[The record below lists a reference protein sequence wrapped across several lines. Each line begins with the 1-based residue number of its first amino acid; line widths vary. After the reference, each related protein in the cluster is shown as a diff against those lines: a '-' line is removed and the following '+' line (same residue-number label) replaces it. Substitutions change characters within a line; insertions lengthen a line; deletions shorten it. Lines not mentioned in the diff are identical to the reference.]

1 MNKEKLRYAILK
13 EIHVGNT
20 PLTEEDFEVAEDEF
34 DDAVGFL
41 SLEKYLTGALW
52 ADDRAY
58 LFKIG
63 PTLTEKGEQYLR
75 ENSGLNKAYNG
86 LKEIRDWLKL

>member
-13 EIHVGNT
+13 EVHAGNT
-20 PLTEEDFEVAEDEF
+20 PLTEEDFKVTEDEF

-41 SLEKYLTGALW
+41 SREKYLLGDFW
-52 ADDRAY
+52 AGDRAH

-63 PTLTEKGEQYLR
+63 PSLTEKGEQYLR
-75 ENSGLNKAYNG
+75 DNSGLNKAYNG